1 MHSFGQFAIQHK
13 RTTWSCRECGR
24 IPNARKLASIWEK
37 HSTLGQV
44 KTTALPFEYAG
55 IVWVNSNSLI
65 KSEKIGKLKIDFTKE
80 KILTHLYTGAICFF
94 QQGLV
99 WQFPEIALTLKYS
112 TRVSFFSLLP
122 AHLFRTFLALRPSFE
137 TSFTRF

>member
-65 KSEKIGKLKIDFTKE
+65 KSEKIGKLKIDFIKE
-80 KILTHLYTGAICFF
+80 KNINRSLYRSHLLFPARSCMAI
-94 QQGLV
+94 
-99 WQFPEIALTLKYS
+99 S
-112 TRVSFFSLLP
+112 
-122 AHLFRTFLALRPSFE
+122 
-137 TSFTRF
+137 